1 MLLERLEMK
10 KYRIK
15 IVRKVN
21 HLMRFIGSLNR
32 ASKKE
37 FEKYCKSKEIR
48 L

>member
-1 MLLERLEMK
+1 MR
-10 KYRIK
+10 YRIK
-15 IVRKVN
+15 IIRKVN

-32 ASKKE
+32 SSKKQ

>member
-1 MLLERLEMK
+1 MK
-10 KYRIK
+10 KIDK
-15 IVRKVN
+15 KVN
-21 HLMRFIGSLNR
+21 HLVRFIGSLNR